1 MHDPLCGCIVHC
13 PVSFEWV
20 FQSSTIYI
28 YFNNDNVTTTEG
40 RDSFVKKFE
49 YILKHPLVVIKV
61 IIDKSCCEVSLL
73 KQETIERVS

>member
-1 MHDPLCGCIVHC
+1 MP
-13 PVSFEWV
+13 
-20 FQSSTIYI
+20 YI

-61 IIDKSCCEVSLL
+61 IIDKSRGEVFLL
-73 KQETIERVS
+73 EQDTIENVS